1 MSHKKNLYHF
11 RDFRGTNYFCMPSFS
26 RNTDANKEL
35 KSIRMQSVA
44 PKGQNEITDIFPK
57 SCFSERNNQSI
68 LEINTMFMYKHKWLR
83 LSILI

>member
-1 MSHKKNLYHF
+1 MIFPNTYRTIGNKKTKLICRTKKNLYHF

-57 SCFSERNNQSI
+57 RFFSW
-68 LEINTMFMYKHKWLR
+68 KR
-83 LSILI
+83 L